1 MEKEHLLGKTWEEL
15 QAVVAEAGMPR
26 FAARQMASWL
36 YEKRVCDLSEMT
48 NLSLRHREQ
57 LSLYCHSCE

>member
-15 QAVVAEAGMPR
+15 QTVVAEAGMPR

-48 NLSLRHREQ
+48 NLSLRHRE
-57 LSLYCHSCE
+57 